1 MHVTSSHLSD
11 FTEAV
16 GSHFRPH
23 QVSGPDRIAGNL
35 EARHFG
41 RVGLT
46 YLSYGSE
53 VEIRT
58 DPLDG
63 FSLLQIPIKGVSSE
77 PDRDGRDRF
86 SLQKGQ
92 VLGLARGIDFAI
104 HRNCTLLI
112 TRFENADIADTLADL
127 SGQGDTARTMKMMKR
142 CDLASPAGRALL
154 SQLRW
159 LNFELA
165 EGGSRLALME
175 AHCSKGLLVSF
186 LMATVPGLSRSST
199 PLPTF
204 AAVRRVEAYV
214 DEHLGEAITIAD
226 MARVA
231 GVPVRTLFE
240 LFKRY
245 KEETPADMLRR
256 KRLEAVRQLLVQAS
270 PYDTTVTEAAMAC
283 GFAHLGRFAQ
293 YYSAEYGEKP
303 SDTLM
308 RRRHHS

>member
-23 QVSGPDRIAGNL
+23 EVTGPDRITGNL
-35 EARHFG
+35 EARRFG

-46 YLSYGSE
+46 YLSYGSQ

-58 DPLDG
+58 DPLEG
-63 FSLLQIPIKGVSSE
+63 FSLLQIPIKGISSE
-77 PDRDGRDRF
+77 PERDGRERF
-86 SLQKGQ
+86 SLQSGQ
-92 VLGLARGIDFAI
+92 ILGLARSIDFAI

-112 TRFENADIADTLADL
+112 TRFENADIAETLTDL
-127 SGQGDTARTMKMMKR
+127 SDDDNSSRTMMAMKR

-165 EGGSRLALME
+165 GGASCLSRME

-186 LMATVPGLSRSST
+186 LMATVPGLSRST
-199 PLPTF
+199 TRLPTI
-204 AAVRRVEAYV
+204 AAVRRVEAFV
-214 DEHLGEAITIAD
+214 DEHLNAPITIAD

-245 KEETPADMLRR
+245 KEETPADLLRR
-256 KRLEAVRQLLVQAS
+256 KRLEAVRRMLVEAS
-270 PYDTTVTEAAMAC
+270 PHETTVTDAAMAC
-283 GFAHLGRFAQ
+283 GFVHLGRFAQ

-303 SDTLM
+303 SDTLL